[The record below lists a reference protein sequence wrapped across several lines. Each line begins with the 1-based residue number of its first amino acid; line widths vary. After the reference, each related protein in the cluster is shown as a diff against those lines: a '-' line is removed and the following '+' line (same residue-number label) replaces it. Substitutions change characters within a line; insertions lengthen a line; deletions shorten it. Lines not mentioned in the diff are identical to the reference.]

1 MRKIG
6 GKKKEPDR
14 VVVTT
19 KEQLKSAVNR
29 KEAYIEIQGDLARKL
44 QWMGKLSS
52 AKLYKLAGVLTAA
65 AGATAVGVVGG
76 PVAGV
81 PIAAVSAVAVTNV
94 TGAGVAAVI
103 LASGVTITL
112 IVSVLKGYEVEMQY
126 NGASMC
132 LKRKI

>member
-52 AKLYKLAGVLTAA
+52 GRGCSSY
-65 AGATAVGVVGG
+65 
-76 PVAGV
+76 
-81 PIAAVSAVAVTNV
+81 ISIRSDNN
-94 TGAGVAAVI
+94 I
-103 LASGVTITL
+103 DSI
-112 IVSVLKGYEVEMQY
+112 SV
-126 NGASMC
+126 
-132 LKRKI
+132 KRI

>member
-65 AGATAVGVVGG
+65 AVGVVGG

-81 PIAAVSAVAVTNV
+81 PIAAVSAAAVTNV